1 MDDVCLMVVAG
12 DSVATLIGF
21 VVASDFIVDIVG
33 RVAVVVFVVSG

>member
-12 DSVATLIGF
+12 GGVATSIRF